1 MYAAPSSEGAAL
13 ISPAI
18 FGAIW
23 VETGNAAHCGLL
35 LFFMSDELSPE
46 VFDAVCRQADQAARA
61 QERLAQANTE
71 AKNELLLAIADA
83 LDEHAADIEAANAL
97 DMLES
102 KENGMDAGK
111 LDRLLFD
118 VPRVAAAAQGV
129 RHVATLPDPVGEI
142 VRGYN
147 LPNGLRL
154 TQTRVPMGVIGMIYE
169 ARPNVTVD
177 VASLCL
183 KSGNAAI
190 LRGGHDAERTN
201 AATLAVIHDALVAN
215 GFDPSLIDT
224 VDEYGREGA
233 TAMMEARGHIDVLI
247 PRGGAGLIQAVV
259 RNSKVPVI
267 ETGAGNVHIYVDRS
281 GDLDKAI
288 PIIINA
294 KTQRVGVCNAAEKL
308 LVHRDVAERFLPA
321 AAKALADKGV
331 ELHADERAFAIIEA
345 AGIPSLAMKHAT
357 DQDWDTE
364 YLALTMGVKIV
375 DSLDEAI
382 DSINMHSTGHT
393 ESIISEDYSAIE
405 TFAKR
410 IDSAVV
416 MVNAST
422 RFTDGGVFGFGAELG
437 ISTQKMHARG
447 PMGLKEMT
455 TTKWIGYGT
464 GQVRA

>member
-1 MYAAPSSEGAAL
+1 
-13 ISPAI
+13 
-18 FGAIW
+18 
-23 VETGNAAHCGLL
+23 
-35 LFFMSDELSPE
+35 MSDELSPE

-177 VASLCL
+177 VSSLCL
-183 KSGNAAI
+183 KSGNAAL
-190 LRGGHDAERTN
+190 LRGGHAAERTN
-201 AATLAVIHDALVAN
+201 AATLGVIAPVLEAHGFESALVQ
-215 GFDPSLIDT
+215 S
-224 VDEYGREGA
+224 VDQYGRAGA
-233 TAMMEARGHIDVLI
+233 TAMMEARGHIDVLV

-259 RNSKVPVI
+259 RNSTVPVI
-267 ETGAGNVHIYVDRS
+267 ETGAGNVHIYIDKS
-281 GDLDKAI
+281 GDLAKAI

-308 LVHRDVAERFLPA
+308 LVHKDVAAEFLPQIA
-321 AAKALADKGV
+321 AALAEANV
-331 ELHADERAFAIIEA
+331 VLQADTT
-345 AGIPSLAMKHAT
+345 SY
-357 DQDWDTE
+357 D
-364 YLALTMGVKIV
+364 
-375 DSLDEAI
+375 
-382 DSINMHSTGHT
+382 
-393 ESIISEDYSAIE
+393 IISGAAIE
-405 TFAKR
+405 GLDLNHALKR
-410 IDSAVV
+410 IGTLNTWPSKWASRWCRTWTRPSTTSTRIPQATPNPSSPRI
-416 MVNAST
+416 MRPSRNSPSAST
-422 RFTDGGVFGFGAELG
+422 RPWSWSAPPPASPTAACLALVLSLASLRRRC
-437 ISTQKMHARG
+437 THAVPWDCGR
-447 PMGLKEMT
+447 
-455 TTKWIGYGT
+455 
-464 GQVRA
+464 

>member
-129 RHVATLPDPVGEI
+129 RHVATLSDPVGEI

-183 KSGNAAI
+183 KSGNAAL
-190 LRGGHDAERTN
+190 LRGGHAAERTN
-201 AATLAVIHDALVAN
+201 AATLGVIAPVLEAHGFESALVQ
-215 GFDPSLIDT
+215 S
-224 VDEYGREGA
+224 VDQYGRAGA
-233 TAMMEARGHIDVLI
+233 TAMMEARGHIDVLV

-267 ETGAGNVHIYVDRS
+267 ETGAGNVHIYIDKS
-281 GDLDKAI
+281 GDLAKAI

-294 KTQRVGVCNAAEKL
+294 KTQRVGVCNAAE
-308 LVHRDVAERFLPA
+308 E
-321 AAKALADKGV
+321 
-331 ELHADERAFAIIEA
+331 
-345 AGIPSLAMKHAT
+345 
-357 DQDWDTE
+357 DWDTE
-364 YLALTMGVKIV
+364 YLALKMGIKVV
-375 DSLDEAI
+375 SDLDAAI
-382 DSINMHSTGHT
+382 DHINTHSTGHT
-393 ESIISEDYSAIE
+393 ESIIAEDYAAIE
-405 TFAKR
+405 EFTKR

-447 PMGLKEMT
+447 PMGLREMT

>member
-1 MYAAPSSEGAAL
+1 
-13 ISPAI
+13 
-18 FGAIW
+18 
-23 VETGNAAHCGLL
+23 
-35 LFFMSDELSPE
+35 MSDELTTK
-46 VFDAVCRQADQAARA
+46 VFDAVCAQADRAAQAQR
-61 QERLAQANTE
+61 RLAQADTE

-83 LDEHAADIEAANAL
+83 LDAHADDIAGANEL
-97 DMLES
+97 DMIAS
-102 KENGMDAGK
+102 RDAGMDAGK

-118 VPRVAAAAQGV
+118 APRVAAAVQGV
-129 RHVATLPDPVGEI
+129 RHVATLPDPVGQI

-183 KSGNAAI
+183 KSGNAAL
-190 LRGGHDAERTN
+190 LRGGHAAERTN
-201 AATLAVIHDALVAN
+201 AATLSVIADVLESH
-215 GFDPSLIDT
+215 GFDPALVQS
-224 VDEYGREGA
+224 VDRYGREGA
-233 TAMMEARGHIDVLI
+233 TAMMEARGHIDVLV

-281 GDLDKAI
+281 GDLTKAI
-288 PIIINA
+288 PIILNA

-308 LVHRDVAERFLPA
+308 LVHKDVAAEFLPA
-321 AAKALADKGV
+321 IATALAQADVVLQADTVSYDIIQGAAIEGV
-331 ELHADERAFAIIEA
+331 ALN
-345 AGIPSLAMKHAT
+345 HAT
-357 DQDWDTE
+357 DEDWDTE
-364 YLALTMGVKIV
+364 YLALRMGVKV
-375 DSLDEAI
+375 VADLDEAI
-382 DSINMHSTGHT
+382 EHINRHSTGHT
-393 ESIISEDYSAIE
+393 ESIIAEDYEAIE
-405 TFAKR
+405 TFTKR

-447 PMGLKEMT
+447 PMGLQEMT

>member
-1 MYAAPSSEGAAL
+1 
-13 ISPAI
+13 
-18 FGAIW
+18 
-23 VETGNAAHCGLL
+23 
-35 LFFMSDELSPE
+35 MSDELTTK
-46 VFDAVCRQADQAARA
+46 VFDAVCAQADRAAQAQR
-61 QERLAQANTE
+61 RLAQADTE

-83 LDEHAADIEAANAL
+83 LDAHADDIAGANEF
-97 DMLES
+97 DMIAS
-102 KENGMDAGK
+102 RDAGMDAGK

-118 VPRVAAAAQGV
+118 APRVAAAAQGV
-129 RHVATLPDPVGEI
+129 RHVATLPDPVGQI

-183 KSGNAAI
+183 KSGNAAL
-190 LRGGHDAERTN
+190 LRGGHAAERTN
-201 AATLAVIHDALVAN
+201 AATLSVIADVLESH
-215 GFDPSLIDT
+215 GFDPALVQS
-224 VDEYGREGA
+224 VDRYGREGA
-233 TAMMEARGHIDVLI
+233 TAMMEARGHIDVLV

-281 GDLDKAI
+281 GDLGKAI
-288 PIIINA
+288 PIILNA

-308 LVHRDVAERFLPA
+308 LVHKDVAAEFLPA
-321 AAKALADKGV
+321 IATTLAQADVVLQADTVSYDIIQGAAIEGAALN
-331 ELHADERAFAIIEA
+331 
-345 AGIPSLAMKHAT
+345 HAT
-357 DQDWDTE
+357 DEDWDTE
-364 YLALTMGVKIV
+364 YLALRMGVKV
-375 DSLDEAI
+375 VADLDEAI
-382 DSINMHSTGHT
+382 EHINRHSTGHT
-393 ESIISEDYSAIE
+393 ESIIAEDYEAIE
-405 TFAKR
+405 TFTKR

-447 PMGLKEMT
+447 PMGLQEMT

>member
-1 MYAAPSSEGAAL
+1 M
-13 ISPAI
+13 
-18 FGAIW
+18 
-23 VETGNAAHCGLL
+23 
-35 LFFMSDELSPE
+35 
-46 VFDAVCRQADQAARA
+46 QAA
-61 QERLAQANTE
+61 
-71 AKNELLLAIADA
+71 
-83 LDEHAADIEAANAL
+83 AAR
-97 DMLES
+97 
-102 KENGMDAGK
+102 GMDAGK
-111 LDRLLFD
+111 LDRLRFD
-118 VPRVAAAAQGV
+118 EPRIAASAEGV
-129 RHVATLPDPVGEI
+129 RHVASLPDPVGEI
-142 VRGYN
+142 ERGYT
-147 LPNGLRL
+147 LENGLRL
-154 TQTRVPMGVIGMIYE
+154 NQVHVPIGVIGMIYE

-201 AATLAVIHDALVAN
+201 AATLAVIHDALAAN